1 MGALE
6 LVERVLVG
14 QRGGQEIFF
23 SILLRVSLLVLV
35 WTLSS
40 SPIPRLGL
48 SE

>member
-6 LVERVLVG
+6 LVGECSLASELAG
-14 QRGGQEIFF
+14 DFF
-23 SILLRVSLLVLV
+23 SILLRVSSLVQV